1 MSWIIIAILGIYLFW
16 LVIMLFGWLKIDSIY
31 KEVSHSKFF
40 YSIIVPFRNESEHLP
55 TLLNSLSQ
63 LNFDRYEIILVN
75 DHSEDDSIQVIA
87 ESTIKLKL
95 ISLPEGRSGK
105 KAALTVGINAAKGDI
120 IVTTDADCQHHPNWL
135 KVFDYFFNNMKA
147 QMVFGG
153 VALINNGKL
162 FSKLQQVEFAP
173 LIGVGAA
180 SLQLG
185 LPTMCNGANLAF
197 RKLAFE
203 TVNGYDGNE
212 HIASGDDEFLL
223 AKIHNQFPKQVFYA
237 KQADARVT
245 TAACKTLGEFYNQ
258 RKRWAS
264 KWSANNGI
272 YKSMLAVLIFC
283 STGATVAAIFHLF
296 VDYSAL
302 LAIALSLKL
311 ILDGFLIYS
320 VLKSLQI
327 PFSILIYPLAQILY
341 PIYVLI
347 FGIAANFGN
356 YSWKGRRH

>member
-1 MSWIIIAILGIYLFW
+1 MSWIIITILGVYLFW
-16 LVIMLFGWLKIDSIY
+16 LVSMIIGWLKIESDYEEASDNQL
-31 KEVSHSKFF
+31 F
-40 YSIIVPFRNESEHLP
+40 YSIIVPFRNESDHLQV
-55 TLLNSLSQ
+55 LLNSLSQ

-75 DHSEDDSIQVIA
+75 DHSDDHSIQIIN
-87 ESTIKLKL
+87 ESTVELEL
-95 ISLPEGRSGK
+95 LSLPEGRSGK
-105 KAALTVGINAAKGDI
+105 KAALTAGIKAAKGDI

-135 KVFDYFFNNMKA
+135 KVFDYFFNNKKA

-153 VALINNGKL
+153 VALINDGKL
-162 FSKLQQVEFAP
+162 FSKLQQIEFAP
-173 LIGVGAA
+173 LIGSGAA

-197 RKLAFE
+197 RKSVFE
-203 TVNGYDGNE
+203 TVKGYDGNE

-223 AKIHNQFPKQVFYA
+223 AKIHNEFSKQVFYA

-245 TAACKTLGEFYNQ
+245 TMACKTLGEFYNQ

-272 YKSMLAVLIFC
+272 YKSILAILIFL
-283 STGATVAAIFHLF
+283 SAGATISAIFELMTNF
-296 VDYSAL
+296 NQWV
-302 LAIALSLKL
+302 AIALILKL

-320 VLKSLQI
+320 VLKTLQI
-327 PFSILIYPLAQILY
+327 PFSILNYLLAQILY
-341 PIYVLI
+341 PIYVLV